1 MPRSAE
7 MPSRGWP
14 DGSGGVSAARREAG
28 IALGVEL
35 GLCTVLATPAG
46 RVVQATPGSA
56 ALLGVDDG
64 SVQDVVD
71 DVLAVAAQRWPGAA
85 GQVARDMFLPTGPGG
100 GDGGVVWAR
109 LTRWASAD
117 LARPGAVS
125 IEIRRPRVFTP
136 PGVAL
141 VDDPRV
147 ARALGILADEFAD
160 PPGLHAL
167 AERCGVSAFHFHRR
181 FVAAVGLSPKRLTL
195 RIQMVHARHRLRTT
209 RAPIAEVAAGCGFV
223 QQGHFSTTFRRLVGL
238 TPRQYRQGM
247 DPPTPVRPDKHGR
260 SAPASA

>member
-1 MPRSAE
+1 M
-7 MPSRGWP
+7 
-14 DGSGGVSAARREAG
+14 
-28 IALGVEL
+28 ALGVEL

-56 ALLGVDDG
+56 ALLGVEDG
-64 SVQDVVD
+64 SVQDAVD
-71 DVLAVAAQRWPGAA
+71 DVLAVVAQRWPGSCSPA
-85 GQVARDMFLPTGPGG
+85 ARDLFLPTGSGG
-100 GDGGVVWAR
+100 NSVGNQGGVVWAR
-109 LTRWASAD
+109 LTHWASAD
-117 LARPGAVS
+117 RARPGAVS
-125 IEIRRPRVFTP
+125 IELRPVRVLAP
-136 PGVAL
+136 PGVGL

-147 ARALGILADEFAD
+147 ARALGILTDEFAD

-195 RIQMVHARHRLRTT
+195 RVQMVHARHRLWTT
-209 RAPIAEVAAGCGFV
+209 RAPIAEVAAGCGFA
-223 QQGHFSTTFRRLVGL
+223 QHGHFSTTFRRLVGL

-247 DPPTPVRPDKHGR
+247 DPPAPARPDKHGR